1 MPVASTALRNEVNYE
16 TEKKLYCKLLSTIIM
31 KQITNCIRF
40 LPIVALAL
48 LYSCESAETTDSAI
62 VQSTV
67 EAGFVDENSIL
78 TAKKVRDIFYSVPS
92 PMEMA
97 SILKRTGATYDMT
110 LLNDVKKV
118 HSYSSARRQAL
129 NLGVYGADLSYVSVF
144 NQNQEA
150 IIYMSCTKK
159 LADNLGVS
167 KAFDDQMIERM
178 ETNVDNRDSLL
189 SLISETYY
197 MLDAYLKENDR
208 DHISAMVIAAG
219 WVEGLYL
226 ATSIASS
233 DGEVDMSLIQRI
245 AEQKISLD
253 NLRDLVNTYNRRN
266 QLDGIANDLDKIHEA
281 YHEVSI
287 SSEGSNVEKLSDGT
301 TRIGGKTKVEMS
313 QKTLEVITRV
323 VSEIRSNYIS

>member
-1 MPVASTALRNEVNYE
+1 MFYRKP
-16 TEKKLYCKLLSTIIM
+16 LSTMNM
-31 KQITNCIRF
+31 KQITRRIRF
-40 LPIVALAL
+40 LPFAALVL
-48 LYSCESAETTDSAI
+48 MYSCESAETQDLDI
-62 VQSTV
+62 V
-67 EAGFVDENSIL
+67 EATVTAGYLDENAIL
-78 TAKKVRDIFYSVPS
+78 SAQKVQEIFYSVPS

-97 SILKRTGATYDMT
+97 SILKRTGATYDMS
-110 LLNDVKKV
+110 LLNDIKSVN
-118 HSYSSARRQAL
+118 SYSSARSQAL
-129 NLGVYGADLSYVSVF
+129 NLGIYGADLSYVSVF

-189 SLISETYY
+189 TIISETYY

-226 ATSIASS
+226 ATSIAAS
-233 DGEVDMSLIQRI
+233 DKDPDDALLQRI
-245 AEQKISLD
+245 AEQKLSLE
-253 NLRDLVNTYNRRN
+253 NLRELVKSYNKKN
-266 QLDGIANDLDKIHEA
+266 QLDDIARDLEKIYGA
-281 YHEVSI
+281 YASVT
-287 SSEGSNVEKLSDGT
+287 VEKEKSSVIKSADGT
-301 TRIGGKTKVEMS
+301 TKIGGKTKVDMS
-313 QKTLEVITRV
+313 QKALEEITNV

>member
-1 MPVASTALRNEVNYE
+1 
-16 TEKKLYCKLLSTIIM
+16 M
-31 KQITNCIRF
+31 KQITRCIRF
-40 LPIVALAL
+40 LPIAALTL

-62 VQSTV
+62 VESTV
-67 EAGFVDENSIL
+67 TAGFVDENAIL
-78 TAKKVRDIFYSVPS
+78 NAKKVQEIFYSVPS
-92 PMEMA
+92 PMDMA

-110 LLNDVKKV
+110 LLNDVKKAN
-118 HSYSSARRQAL
+118 SYSSARSQAL
-129 NLGVYGADLSYVSVF
+129 NLGIYGADLSYVSVF

-178 ETNVDNRDSLL
+178 EENVDNRDSLL
-189 SLISETYY
+189 SIISETYY

-226 ATSIASS
+226 ATAIASS
-233 DGEVDMSLIQRI
+233 DEDPDKALLQRI
-245 AEQKISLD
+245 AEQKLSLD
-253 NLRDLVNTYNRRN
+253 NLRELVKSYNKKN
-266 QLDGIANDLDKIHEA
+266 QLDDIARDLEKIHQA
-281 YHEVSI
+281 YTDVTIVKEK
-287 SSEGSNVEKLSDGT
+287 SNVEKANDGT
-301 TRIGGKTKVEMS
+301 TRIGGQTKVEMS
-313 QKTLEVITRV
+313 KKTLDEITKV